1 MHFYVNLVGFITP
14 CYSCLPFL
22 ILALSTISFIG
33 FWQVAEGTCFGL
45 FLSDLWDSADIQ
57 ESTAKSVAHIQA
69 PVLRCKSTSAEL
81 KFLDKS
87 YLWRNKRRQYFVGPW
102 CSLPG
107 SNIWR
112 FYAKGQ
118 IIFKHLIFCGC
129 DRERDAGDDSH
140 HLLNMCHIP
149 SSLHWFIITKLQG
162 KCYCTHFRDE
172 ET

>member
-102 CSLPG
+102 CTLPG

-118 IIFKHLIFCGC
+118 IIFKHLIFYGC
-129 DRERDAGDDSH
+129 DRERDACFCCWWWQPPFIEHVPYTKQFALIYH
-140 HLLNMCHIP
+140 HKIAREMLLYP
-149 SSLHWFIITKLQG
+149 F
-162 KCYCTHFRDE
+162 
-172 ET
+172 